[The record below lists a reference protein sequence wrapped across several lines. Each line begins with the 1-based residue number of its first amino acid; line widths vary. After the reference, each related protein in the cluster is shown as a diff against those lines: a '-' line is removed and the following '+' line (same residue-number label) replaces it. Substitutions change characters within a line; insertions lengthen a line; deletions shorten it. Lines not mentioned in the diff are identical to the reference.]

1 MPGRAWTNTWGNW
14 EWRSSVEMS
23 SALLAVLMIL
33 SVTQLY
39 TCATRDG
46 ECARHWTCV
55 TSKPERILRCSR
67 GLVLI
72 RVLLEVELTHSHLA
86 PFRPTLFAC
95 QLVSGPAG
103 HMRMRRIFTKQ
114 SLVRTEYK
122 WNITEQR
129 EKKKTTLNVAIYLHL
144 LPGWTGYSNMPVSKT
159 LMQSKRNGRRR
170 NWRYR
175 AAPVNDGAGRRRK
188 DWIKG
193 RADKRRVNRKRDD
206 EVRR

>member
-1 MPGRAWTNTWGNW
+1 
-14 EWRSSVEMS
+14 MS

-55 TSKPERILRCSR
+55 TSKPERILRCSQ

-129 EKKKTTLNVAIYLHL
+129 GKKENHTECCYLSAPPAWLNRLQQHASQQDVNAKQKKWKEEKLKI
-144 LPGWTGYSNMPVSKT
+144 SS
-159 LMQSKRNGRRR
+159 
-170 NWRYR
+170 R
-175 AAPVNDGAGRRRK
+175 AG
-188 DWIKG
+188 
-193 RADKRRVNRKRDD
+193 
-206 EVRR
+206 E